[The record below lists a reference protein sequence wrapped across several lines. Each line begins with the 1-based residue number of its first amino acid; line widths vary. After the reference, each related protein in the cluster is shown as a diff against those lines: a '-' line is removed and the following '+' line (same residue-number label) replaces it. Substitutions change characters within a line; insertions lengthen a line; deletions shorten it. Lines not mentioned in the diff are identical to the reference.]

1 MEAAIQNKNQRKP
14 ELNLAVKA
22 ERAKKAAKPQR
33 MVPGKSLE
41 QIRQEALAQLREM
54 GLLF

>member
-1 MEAAIQNKNQRKP
+1 METATQHKNRRKSAVNMAAGADKNKK
-14 ELNLAVKA
+14 
-22 ERAKKAAKPQR
+22 AKKQGL
-33 MVPGKSLE
+33 VPGKSLE